1 MWWRISKKPSS
12 RTCAKARRSIS
23 PSTCSRD
30 RWCTGMS
37 TASRRPAARNSRC
50 CRRTTPPA
58 TSPRWCSAFRSRS
71 RSTTTMRL
79 QSNCVPACRR
89 FRPSRPSRRP
99 AFAKRQPHPNH
110 RTPPPEY
117 RAMSN
122 HVLSA
127 STPLKHGG
135 KSERATVDPDRAS
148 TATWIAV
155 LAAMI
160 GSFMAILN
168 IQITNASLLNIEG
181 GIGTGVDNGSWISTS
196 YLIGEIV
203 VIPLTDYLS
212 RVFSFRR
219 YMLASVTLFAIFS
232 VACAFT
238 HDLPS
243 MIAMRGLQGFA
254 GGVLIP
260 MAFTLVL
267 TKLPKPQQPVGLAI
281 FALSVTFAPA
291 IGPTIGGYLTE
302 NYGWQ
307 TIFFVNVLPTIVM
320 VTALYLTLE
329 RQPMQFKLLKE
340 GDWAGILTMAIG
352 LSALQTVLEE
362 GNKDDWFASPF
373 IQRLAVIAFVSLAL
387 FIWIE
392 LTTEKPLIRLRLLK
406 GRNFGFGTLALTMV
420 GFALFGSVYI
430 LPAYLGQAQGYNA
443 EQIGKVL
450 AWTGLPQLL
459 LIPLL
464 PKLMQRFDTRYIAF
478 TGLIIFAY
486 SCFMNTAMS
495 PDYAGDQL
503 WIPNIVRA
511 VGQAMVLTP
520 LTSVMTADIAPQDS
534 AAASGISNMLRN
546 LGGAIGTAVLATV
559 ITKREQFHSNIIGQS
574 VTLGREEVR
583 NRIAQTSD
591 YFLAHGVPDPAAA
604 HQQAIVALGNAVK
617 HQALVMGFS
626 DTFAV
631 IGVVLV
637 LAALAVVLTRK
648 VKGAA
653 GGAH

>member
-1 MWWRISKKPSS
+1 
-12 RTCAKARRSIS
+12 
-23 PSTCSRD
+23 
-30 RWCTGMS
+30 
-37 TASRRPAARNSRC
+37 
-50 CRRTTPPA
+50 
-58 TSPRWCSAFRSRS
+58 
-71 RSTTTMRL
+71 
-79 QSNCVPACRR
+79 
-89 FRPSRPSRRP
+89 
-99 AFAKRQPHPNH
+99 
-110 RTPPPEY
+110 
-117 RAMSN
+117 MSN
-122 HVLSA
+122 PVLAA
-127 STPLKHGG
+127 SIPAPTTSGTN
-135 KSERATVDPDRAS
+135 SERAALDPDRAS
-148 TATWIAV
+148 IVTWIAV

-219 YMLASVTLFAIFS
+219 YMLASATLFAVFS

-260 MAFTLVL
+260 MAFTMVL
-267 TKLPKPQQPVGLAI
+267 TKLPKPQQPIGLAI

-320 VTALYLTLE
+320 VTALSLTLE
-329 RQPMQFKLLKE
+329 RTPMQLKLLKD
-340 GDWAGILTMAIG
+340 GDWAGIVTMAIG

-362 GNKDDWFASPF
+362 GNKDDWFSSPF
-373 IQRLAVIAFVSLAL
+373 IQHLAVVAVVSLSL
-387 FIWIE
+387 FVWIE
-392 LTTEKPLIRLRLLK
+392 LTVEKPLIRLRLLTR
-406 GRNFGFGTLALTMV
+406 RNFGFGTIAVTLL

-430 LPAYLGQAQGYNA
+430 LPAYLGQAQHYNS
-443 EQIGKVL
+443 EQIGAVM
-450 AWTGLPQLL
+450 AWTGLPQLI
-459 LIPLL
+459 LIPLV
-464 PKLMQRFDTRYIAF
+464 PKLMQRFDTRYIAVL
-478 TGLIIFAY
+478 GLMIFAY
-486 SCFMNTAMS
+486 SSFMNTAMS
-495 PDYAGDQL
+495 LDYAGDQL

-511 VGQAMVLTP
+511 IGQAMVLTP
-520 LTSVMTADIAPQDS
+520 LTSVTTGDIAPQDA
-534 AAASGISNMLRN
+534 AAASGISNMFRN

-574 VTLGREEVR
+574 VTLSREEVR
-583 NRIAQTSD
+583 TRIAQLTS
-591 YFLAHGVPDPAAA
+591 YFIDHGVSDPAAA
-604 HQQAIVALGNAVK
+604 HQQAIIALGNAVK
-617 HQALVMGFS
+617 RQALVMGFS

-637 LAALAVVLTRK
+637 LAAAAVVFTRK
-648 VKGAA
+648 VKGSGA
-653 GGAH
+653 GAH

>member
-1 MWWRISKKPSS
+1 
-12 RTCAKARRSIS
+12 
-23 PSTCSRD
+23 
-30 RWCTGMS
+30 
-37 TASRRPAARNSRC
+37 
-50 CRRTTPPA
+50 
-58 TSPRWCSAFRSRS
+58 
-71 RSTTTMRL
+71 
-79 QSNCVPACRR
+79 
-89 FRPSRPSRRP
+89 
-99 AFAKRQPHPNH
+99 
-110 RTPPPEY
+110 
-117 RAMSN
+117 MSN
-122 HVLSA
+122 SVLSA
-127 STPLKHGG
+127 ALPTLPSSYAGSG
-135 KSERATVDPDRAS
+135 RATIDPNRAS
-148 TATWIAV
+148 VTTWIAV

-219 YMLASVTLFAIFS
+219 YMLASATLFAAFS

-267 TKLPKPQQPVGLAI
+267 TKLPKPQQPIGLAV

-302 NYGWQ
+302 NYGWR

-329 RQPMQFKLLKE
+329 RQPMQLKLLKE
-340 GDWAGILTMAIG
+340 GDWAGIATMAIG
-352 LSALQTVLEE
+352 LSAFQTVLEE

-373 IQRLAVIAFVSLAL
+373 ILRLAVVALVSLSL
-387 FIWIE
+387 FAWIE
-392 LTTEKPLIRLRLLK
+392 LSIEKPLIRLRLLTR
-406 GRNFGFGTLALTMV
+406 RNFGFGTIAMTML

-443 EQIGKVL
+443 EQIGAVL
-450 AWTGLPQLL
+450 AWTGLPQLV
-459 LIPLL
+459 LIPLV

-478 TGLIIFAY
+478 TGLMIFAY

-511 VGQAMVLTP
+511 IGQAMVLTP
-520 LTSVMTADIAPQDS
+520 LTSVTTGDIAPQDA
-534 AAASGISNMLRN
+534 AAASGISNMFRN

-583 NRIAQTSD
+583 NRIAQMTD
-591 YFLAHGVPDPAAA
+591 FFMAHGVPDPAAA
-604 HQQAIVALGNAVK
+604 HQQAVIALGNAVK
-617 HQALVMGFS
+617 RQALVMGFS

-631 IGVVLV
+631 IGFVLV
-637 LAALAVVLTRK
+637 LAATAVAFTRK
-648 VKGAA
+648 VKASGA
-653 GGAH
+653 GAH

>member
-1 MWWRISKKPSS
+1 MSNPVP
-12 RTCAKARRSIS
+12 TASIS
-23 PSTCSRD
+23 AFPTS
-30 RWCTGMS
+30 
-37 TASRRPAARNSRC
+37 RPAA
-50 CRRTTPPA
+50 
-58 TSPRWCSAFRSRS
+58 
-71 RSTTTMRL
+71 
-79 QSNCVPACRR
+79 
-89 FRPSRPSRRP
+89 
-99 AFAKRQPHPNH
+99 
-110 RTPPPEY
+110 
-117 RAMSN
+117 
-122 HVLSA
+122 
-127 STPLKHGG
+127 
-135 KSERATVDPDRAS
+135 DPDRAS
-148 TATWIAV
+148 VITWIAV

-212 RVFSFRR
+212 RMFSFRI
-219 YMLASVTLFAIFS
+219 YMLASATAFALFS

-243 MIAMRGLQGFA
+243 MITMRGLQGFA

-307 TIFFVNVLPTIVM
+307 TIFFVNVAPTIVM
-320 VTALYLTLE
+320 VTALAFTLE
-329 RQPMQFKLLKE
+329 KKPMQLGLIRE
-340 GDWAGILTMAIG
+340 GDWAGIFTMAVG

-373 IQRLAVIAFVSLAL
+373 ILRLAAVALISLVAFV
-387 FIWIE
+387 WIE
-392 LTTEKPLIRLRLLK
+392 LTVEKPLIRLRLLK
-406 GRNFGFGTLALTMV
+406 GRNFGVGTIAMTLL

-443 EQIGKVL
+443 EQIGSVM
-450 AWTGLPQLL
+450 AWTGLPQLI
-459 LIPLL
+459 LIPLV
-464 PKLMQRFDTRYIAF
+464 PQLMKRFDTRYIAVI
-478 TGLIIFAY
+478 GLAIFAF
-486 SCFMNTAMS
+486 SCFMNVDMS

-511 VGQAMVLTP
+511 IGQAMVLTP
-520 LTSVMTADIAPQDS
+520 LTSVTTGDIAPQDV

-546 LGGAIGTAVLATV
+546 LGGAIGTATLATV

-583 NRIAQTSD
+583 TRIAQMTD
-591 YFLAHGVPDPAAA
+591 YFMAHGVPDPAAA
-604 HQQAIVALGNAVK
+604 REQSVIALGKAVK
-617 HQALVMGFS
+617 HQALVMAFS

-631 IGVVLV
+631 LGVVLA
-637 LAALAVVLTRK
+637 LAAAAVLLTRK
-648 VKGAA
+648 VKGSGA
-653 GGAH
+653 GAH

>member
-1 MWWRISKKPSS
+1 MSHLTLAISNPV
-12 RTCAKARRSIS
+12 
-23 PSTCSRD
+23 
-30 RWCTGMS
+30 
-37 TASRRPAARNSRC
+37 
-50 CRRTTPPA
+50 PPA
-58 TSPRWCSAFRSRS
+58 RA
-71 RSTTTMRL
+71 
-79 QSNCVPACRR
+79 A
-89 FRPSRPSRRP
+89 
-99 AFAKRQPHPNH
+99 ADPN
-110 RTPPPEY
+110 
-117 RAMSN
+117 
-122 HVLSA
+122 
-127 STPLKHGG
+127 
-135 KSERATVDPDRAS
+135 RAS
-148 TATWIAV
+148 LTTWIAV

-212 RVFSFRR
+212 RVFSFRI
-219 YMLASVTLFAIFS
+219 YMLVSATLFAAFS
-232 VACAFT
+232 VACAFA

-267 TKLPKPQQPVGLAI
+267 TKLPKPQQPIGLAV

-307 TIFFVNVLPTIVM
+307 TIFFVNVLPTAAM
-320 VTALYLTLE
+320 VAALYATLE
-329 RQPMQFKLLKE
+329 RQPMQLGLLKE
-340 GDWAGILTMAIG
+340 GDWFGILTMAIG
-352 LSALQTVLEE
+352 LSALQAVLEE
-362 GNKDDWFASPF
+362 GNKDDWFSSPF
-373 IQRLAVIAFVSLAL
+373 MVRLAVVAAVSLTA

-392 LTTEKPLIRLRLLK
+392 LTNEKPLIRLRLLTQ
-406 GRNFGFGTLALTMV
+406 RNFGFGVITMTLV
-420 GFALFGSVYI
+420 GFALFGSIYI
-430 LPAYLGQAQGYNA
+430 IPAYLGQAQGYNA
-443 EQIGKVL
+443 EQIGNVL
-450 AWTGLPQLL
+450 AWTGLPQLI
-459 LIPLL
+459 LIPLV
-464 PKLMQRFDTRYIAF
+464 PKLMQRFDTRYIAI
-478 TGLIIFAY
+478 TGLLIFAY

-520 LTSVMTADIAPQDS
+520 LTSVMTGELAPQDA

-583 NRIAQTSD
+583 SRIAEMTD
-591 YFLAHGVPDPAAA
+591 YFTAHGVADPAAA
-604 HQQAIVALGNAVK
+604 HMQVIVALGKLVK
-617 HQALVMGFS
+617 QQALVMAFS

-631 IGVVLV
+631 IGVALV
-637 LAALAVVLTRK
+637 LAAVAVALTRK
-648 VKGAA
+648 VRGSGA
-653 GGAH
+653 GAH

>member
-1 MWWRISKKPSS
+1 MSNHILS
-12 RTCAKARRSIS
+12 ASIS
-23 PSTCSRD
+23 PLPTSR
-30 RWCTGMS
+30 TG
-37 TASRRPAARNSRC
+37 
-50 CRRTTPPA
+50 
-58 TSPRWCSAFRSRS
+58 
-71 RSTTTMRL
+71 
-79 QSNCVPACRR
+79 
-89 FRPSRPSRRP
+89 
-99 AFAKRQPHPNH
+99 
-110 RTPPPEY
+110 
-117 RAMSN
+117 
-122 HVLSA
+122 
-127 STPLKHGG
+127 
-135 KSERATVDPDRAS
+135 SERTAVDPNRAS
-148 TATWIAV
+148 VTTWIAV

-219 YMLASVTLFAIFS
+219 YMLASAALFAAFS

-267 TKLPKPQQPVGLAI
+267 TKLPKPQQPIGLAM

-307 TIFFVNVLPTIVM
+307 TIFYVNVLPTAVM
-320 VTALYLTLE
+320 LAALYLTLE
-329 RQPMQFKLLKE
+329 KTPMQLRLLKE
-340 GDWAGILTMAIG
+340 GDWAGIATMAIG

-362 GNKDDWFASPF
+362 GNKDDWFSSPF
-373 IQRLAVIAFVSLAL
+373 ILRLAAVAVVSLSL

-392 LTTEKPLIRLRLLK
+392 LTIEKPLIRLRLLAR
-406 GRNFGFGTLALTMV
+406 RNFGFGTIAMTML

-450 AWTGLPQLL
+450 AWTGLPQLV
-459 LIPLL
+459 LIPLV

-478 TGLIIFAY
+478 TGLMIFAY

-495 PDYAGDQL
+495 LDYAGDQL

-511 VGQAMVLTP
+511 IGQAMVLTP
-520 LTSVMTADIAPQDS
+520 LTSVTTGDIAPQDA

-583 NRIAQTSD
+583 NRIAQTTD
-591 YFLAHGVPDPAAA
+591 FFMAHGVSDPAAA
-604 HQQAIVALGNAVK
+604 HQQAIIALGNTVK
-617 HQALVMGFS
+617 RQALVMGFS

-631 IGVVLV
+631 LAGVLV
-637 LAALAVVLTRK
+637 LAAIAVLLTKRTN
-648 VKGAA
+648 A
-653 GGAH
+653 GGAAAH

>member
-1 MWWRISKKPSS
+1 M
-12 RTCAKARRSIS
+12 RRGRPRNPELPTLRRGDAMTTLSLAA
-23 PSTCSRD
+23 STPVP
-30 RWCTGMS
+30 
-37 TASRRPAARNSRC
+37 RPAA
-50 CRRTTPPA
+50 PA
-58 TSPRWCSAFRSRS
+58 
-71 RSTTTMRL
+71 
-79 QSNCVPACRR
+79 N
-89 FRPSRPSRRP
+89 
-99 AFAKRQPHPNH
+99 
-110 RTPPPEY
+110 
-117 RAMSN
+117 
-122 HVLSA
+122 
-127 STPLKHGG
+127 
-135 KSERATVDPDRAS
+135 PDRAS
-148 TATWIAV
+148 VTVWIAIF
-155 LAAMI
+155 AAMI
-160 GSFMAILN
+160 GAFMAILN

-219 YMLASVTLFAIFS
+219 YMLASATLFAIFS

-243 MIAMRGLQGFA
+243 MIAMRGVQGFA

-307 TIFFVNVLPTIVM
+307 TIFYVNVVPTIVM
-320 VTALYLTLE
+320 VTALYFTLE
-329 RQPMQFKLLKE
+329 RQPMQLGLLKE
-340 GDWAGILTMAIG
+340 GDWTGIVKMAIG
-352 LSALQTVLEE
+352 LSAFQTVLEE
-362 GNKDDWFASPF
+362 GNKDDWFSSPF
-373 IQRLAVIAFVSLAL
+373 ILRLAAIAAVSLSL
-387 FIWIE
+387 FVGIE
-392 LTTEKPLIRLRLLK
+392 LMIEKPLIRLRLLTQ
-406 GRNFGFGTLALTMV
+406 RNFGFGTIAMTLV

-443 EQIGKVL
+443 EQIGAVL
-450 AWTGLPQLL
+450 AWTGLPQLI
-459 LIPLL
+459 LIPLV

-478 TGLIIFAY
+478 TGLMIFAI
-486 SCFMNTAMS
+486 SGFMNRPMS
-495 PDYAGDQL
+495 AAYAGDQL

-511 VGQAMVLTP
+511 IGQAMVLTP
-520 LTSVMTADIAPQDS
+520 LTSVITGELAPQDA
-534 AAASGISNMLRN
+534 AAASGINYIFRN

-583 NRIAQTSD
+583 SRISQMTD
-591 YFLAHGVPDPAAA
+591 FFLAHGVPDPAAA
-604 HQQAIVALGNAVK
+604 RHQAIVALGNAVK
-617 HQALVMGFS
+617 RQALVMGFS

-637 LAALAVVLTRK
+637 LAAVAVAFTRK
-648 VKGAA
+648 VKASRA
-653 GGAH
+653 GAH

>member
-1 MWWRISKKPSS
+1 M
-12 RTCAKARRSIS
+12 
-23 PSTCSRD
+23 
-30 RWCTGMS
+30 
-37 TASRRPAARNSRC
+37 
-50 CRRTTPPA
+50 
-58 TSPRWCSAFRSRS
+58 
-71 RSTTTMRL
+71 
-79 QSNCVPACRR
+79 
-89 FRPSRPSRRP
+89 
-99 AFAKRQPHPNH
+99 
-110 RTPPPEY
+110 E

-122 HVLSA
+122 RTPSA
-127 STPLKHGG
+127 SIAALPISSTG
-135 KSERATVDPDRAS
+135 SEAVDPNRASATV
-148 TATWIAV
+148 WIAV

-196 YLIGEIV
+196 YLIGEII

-219 YMLASVTLFAIFS
+219 YMLASAALFAAFS

-302 NYGWQ
+302 NYGWR
-307 TIFFVNVLPTIVM
+307 TIFFVNVIPTLVM
-320 VTALYLTLE
+320 LSALYFTLE
-329 RQPMQFKLLKE
+329 RKPMQLSLLKE
-340 GDWAGILTMAIG
+340 GDWPGIATMAIG

-362 GNKDDWFASPF
+362 GNKDDWFSSPF
-373 IQRLAVIAFVSLAL
+373 IQRLAAIALVSLSL
-387 FIWIE
+387 FVWIE

-406 GRNFGFGTLALTMV
+406 GRNFGFGTIAMTML

-430 LPAYLGQAQGYNA
+430 LPAYLGQAQGYNS
-443 EQIGKVL
+443 EQIGSVM
-450 AWTGLPQLL
+450 AWTGLPQLI
-459 LIPLL
+459 LIPLV
-464 PKLMQRFDTRYIAF
+464 PQLMRRIDTRYIAF
-478 TGLIIFAY
+478 LGLMIFAY

-503 WIPNIVRA
+503 FIPNIVRA
-511 VGQAMVLTP
+511 IGQAMVLTP
-520 LTSVMTADIAPQDS
+520 LTSVTTGDIAPQDA
-534 AAASGISNMLRN
+534 AAASGISNMFRN

-574 VTLGREEVR
+574 VTPGREEVR
-583 NRIAQTSD
+583 DRIAQMTD
-591 YFLAHGVPDPAAA
+591 YFMARGVSDPAGA

-631 IGVVLV
+631 LAAVLV
-637 LAALAVVLTRK
+637 FAALAVTLTRK
-648 VKGAA
+648 VKGA
-653 GGAH
+653 GGAGAH